1 MTFLQTERLVLRC
14 FDEGDAAFIH
24 ELLNDPGWLRH
35 IGDRGI
41 QSNDDARQ
49 WIATRLVDGYQRQ
62 GYGFWAVLRR
72 DDPQPIGL
80 CGFIKRDTLPEV
92 DVGYAFLPAYR
103 GLGYAVEAVLGCLQH
118 GQEVLGFKRVLAI
131 TSPDNIASQ
140 RLLVHAGMRL
150 EDRRA
155 LAGETRE
162 TWVYAWGD
170 EASPG

>member
-1 MTFLQTERLVLRC
+1 MPVLQTERLLLRC
-14 FDEGDAAFIH
+14 FDAGDATFIH

-41 QSNDDARQ
+41 RSADDARL
-49 WIATRLVDGYQRQ
+49 WIATRLVDGYRRQ
-62 GYGFWAVLRR
+62 GHGFWAVHRR
-72 DDPQPIGL
+72 EDPKLIGL

-92 DVGYAFLPAYR
+92 DVGYAFMPAYR
-103 GLGYAVEAVLGCLQH
+103 GQGYALEAVQGCLQH
-118 GQEVLGFKRVLAI
+118 GREVLCFKRVLAI

-140 RLLVHAGMRL
+140 RLLVRAGMRL

-155 LAGETRE
+155 LAGEARE

-170 EASPG
+170 EASTG